1 MDRRRYRRIVIF
13 LGMLALLPGLPA
25 CPGNQIRLK
34 IVLDGIPMRDLTNEA
49 GRACSQRNDTV
60 NLSFSAVNDP
70 DPALADDEIFFDLS
84 LSLADIPELP
94 LGEPIDVGRDRR
106 IEASAGVFCFCAEPR
121 EPLSEVEG
129 TLTIHSFSEGEI
141 DGAADLVFTDP
152 EDVNSAV
159 RRSVRFE
166 VTFANLPI
174 TEGCSE

>member
-1 MDRRRYRRIVIF
+1 MDRRRSRRIVIF

-25 CPGNQIRLK
+25 CPRSQVHLK
-34 IVLDGIPMRDLTNEA
+34 IVLDGTPMRDLTNEA

-70 DPALADDEIFFDLS
+70 DPALADDEIFFGLDLA
-84 LSLADIPELP
+84 LAGVSDLP
-94 LGEPIDVGRDRR
+94 VGAPIDVGRDRR
-106 IEASAGVFCFCAEPR
+106 IEASASVFCFCAEPL

-129 TLTIHSFSEGEI
+129 TLTIHALSEGEI

-174 TEGCSE
+174 AEGCSE